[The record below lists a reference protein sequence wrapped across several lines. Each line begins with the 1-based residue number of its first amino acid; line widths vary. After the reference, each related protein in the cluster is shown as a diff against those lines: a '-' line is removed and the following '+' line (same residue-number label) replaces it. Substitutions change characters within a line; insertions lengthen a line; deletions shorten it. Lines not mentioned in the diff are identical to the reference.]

1 MKISEKR
8 ALVQKR
14 KIEEEKKKLREE
26 KKIAREKS
34 RKTAGK
40 STKSVKAKSSKGSKS
55 VDATP
60 AETLQI
66 FPDARIFSTNL
77 TNKFRNRK
85 VWQRP
90 DTQEIKSIIPG
101 VVSSFEVKEG
111 DHVEAG
117 THLLTYEAMKM
128 QNIVL
133 APFAGTVEKIY
144 AKVGEKTPKGVVLLY
159 LKSDDEIVQEAED
172 DSTSGDLGLI
182 V

>member
-14 KIEEEKKKLREE
+14 KLEEEKKKIREE
-26 KKIAREKS
+26 KKKAREKIK
-34 RKTAGK
+34 KTAGK
-40 STKSVKAKSSKGSKS
+40 SKSLKAKSSKGSKI
-55 VDATP
+55 VDSTP
-60 AETLQI
+60 AESLQI
-66 FPDARIFSTNL
+66 FPNARIFSTNL
-77 TNKFRNRK
+77 TSKFRNRK

-101 VVSSFEVKEG
+101 VVSSFEVNEG

-117 THLLTYEAMKM
+117 AHLLTYEAMKM

>member
-14 KIEEEKKKLREE
+14 KLEEEKKKIREE
-26 KKIAREKS
+26 KKKAREKIK
-34 RKTAGK
+34 KTAGK
-40 STKSVKAKSSKGSKS
+40 PKSLKAKSSKGSKI
-55 VDATP
+55 VDSTP
-60 AETLQI
+60 AESLQI
-66 FPDARIFSTNL
+66 FPNARIFSTNL
-77 TNKFRNRK
+77 TSKFRNRK

-101 VVSSFEVKEG
+101 VVSSFEVNEG

-117 THLLTYEAMKM
+117 AHLLTYEAMKM